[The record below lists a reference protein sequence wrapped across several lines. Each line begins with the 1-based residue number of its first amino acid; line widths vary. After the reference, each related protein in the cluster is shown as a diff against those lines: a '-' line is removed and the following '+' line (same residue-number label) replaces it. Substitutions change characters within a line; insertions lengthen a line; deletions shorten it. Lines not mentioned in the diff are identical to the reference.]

1 MRSIF
6 VKSCSAVLPNGLPV
20 LPENVAAK
28 EISGGNAE
36 KILKIFEDLLDGEK
50 EFSYQASSNVF
61 AEEFVKIQEVFDI
74 FESEGI
80 DDDTPY
86 YRIWKDEWCE
96 GQSFEIYC
104 QPGKSLRIIK
114 LDPEKP

>member
-20 LPENVAAK
+20 LLESIAAK

-36 KILKIFEDLLDGEK
+36 KILKIFEDLLDGKK
-50 EFSYQASSNVF
+50 EFSYQASSDIF

-80 DDDTPY
+80 DDDAPY
-86 YRIWKDEWCE
+86 YRFWKDEWCE
-96 GQSFEIYC
+96 DQSFEIYC
-104 QPGKSLRIIK
+104 QPGKSLKIIK
-114 LDPEKP
+114 LNPEKP

>member
-50 EFSYQASSNVF
+50 
-61 AEEFVKIQEVFDI
+61 
-74 FESEGI
+74 
-80 DDDTPY
+80 
-86 YRIWKDEWCE
+86 
-96 GQSFEIYC
+96 
-104 QPGKSLRIIK
+104 
-114 LDPEKP
+114 